1 MFPLGFEKDAIK
13 ALHNFFFLLNFFLH
27 RFSFSPTELK
37 VSLGKLSIRKEMT
50 EGFLENEQRKNATA
64 VREILVQISQ

>member
-1 MFPLGFEKDAIK
+1 MFRLGFEKDAIK
-13 ALHNFFFLLNFFLH
+13 ALHNFFSLKLSSAQLFLFSH
-27 RFSFSPTELK
+27 RTKSFSRKT
-37 VSLGKLSIRKEMT
+37 IDRKEMT